1 MLRSTPGRG
10 SNFSVTVPLARDAAP
25 EVPALTSAE
34 GLAPGGPPGALRR
47 DAGGRRSANPGA
59 ALGDLLAFWGHT
71 VYAGATVEAVCAA
84 HQRARTDGPA
94 PVDLIL
100 ADFRLAAQVTGRQAI
115 AWLREYLDTEV
126 PGLIVTGDTA
136 PDRLKRTPRQRLP
149 GAA

>member
-1 MLRSTPGRG
+1 VMLVDDDPQI
-10 SNFSVTVPLARDAAP
+10 L
-25 EVPALTSAE
+25 
-34 GLAPGGPPGALRR
+34 
-47 DAGGRRSANPGA
+47 A

-136 PDRLKRTPRQRLP
+136 PDRLKALHASGFRVLHKPIAAPLLRQAIIETVRGGTMAGNAQP
-149 GAA
+149 G